1 MDQVTC
7 RVKLIDSSFLR
18 VYTHPSKPAGIGD
31 LACLQMEPGRP
42 VRGGTEELCG
52 GSRYDGYA
60 ASPIT
65 VPYSHTKGSAGPLRD
80 LMGFFPFAGVISSLL
95 NPLRMGAARCGWPEV
110 LWRRHS
116 SSKHQRQ
123 SLVNT
128 CRFPAPR
135 PLFQSRA
142 TSLRSPE
149 RASQSIQR
157 ASLAR
162 SRFSTASA
170 LRRWMLP
177 TLERGPPVHIGV

>member
-1 MDQVTC
+1 MDQVAC

-31 LACLQMEPGRP
+31 LAW
-42 VRGGTEELCG
+42 V
-52 GSRYDGYA
+52 A

-65 VPYSHTKGSAGPLRD
+65 VPYSHTKGSAGPLRH
-80 LMGFFPFAGVISSLL
+80 LMGFFPFAGIISSLL

-116 SSKHQRQ
+116 SSRHQRQ

-128 CRFPAPR
+128 CPFPAPR
-135 PLFQSRA
+135 LLFQSRA

-149 RASQSIQR
+149 RGSQSIQR